1 MVGSENVAIFQL
13 NGKTVVFEVS
23 LNRHKIIYR
32 GLTKGAPFFWIC
44 IGRDKCI
51 NQWLTISIL
60 PEKHPNMKNYLS
72 FLIIL
77 LFLVS
82 PLLAQDNV
90 LKKLD
95 SKADFYGDIARQIW
109 ANPELGYLETNSS
122 ALLQK
127 TLLDAGFKVVAGVAE
142 IPTAFVAE
150 YGSGKPVVGIMAEF
164 DALPGVSQAAVP
176 FKSPVVEGGAGHA
189 CGHHLFGAASV
200 ASGIA
205 VMEWMKENKIQGT
218 LRVYGTPAEEGGGGK
233 VYMARAG
240 LVKDVDVMMHWH
252 PGSQNAAGATS
263 SLANISTKF
272 RFYGEASHAAAAP
285 ERGKS
290 SLDAVEAMNFMVNLM
305 REHVPME
312 TRMHYVITKGGEAP
326 NVVPAF
332 AESYHYVRHPN
343 ALVVQEIFARM
354 VKAAEGAALGT
365 QTRMEYEVINGVYN
379 LLPNETLARIMH
391 KNLEKIGG
399 VSYTPE
405 EKKFAEDIIKTF
417 PAGVKSTPD
426 DATKIAPFIVS
437 EEGGGGSTDVGD
449 ISWLVPTVG
458 MSAATWVPGTSA
470 HTWQA
475 VAAGGMS
482 IGQKGMMVAAKTLT
496 LTAMDVFNDP
506 TVAAKALEEL
516 NKRRGEGFAYKAL
529 VGDRKAPLDYRK

>member
-1 MVGSENVAIFQL
+1 
-13 NGKTVVFEVS
+13 
-23 LNRHKIIYR
+23 
-32 GLTKGAPFFWIC
+32 
-44 IGRDKCI
+44 
-51 NQWLTISIL
+51 
-60 PEKHPNMKNYLS
+60 MKK
-72 FLIIL
+72 IL
-77 LFLVS
+77 LLVFA
-82 PLLAQDNV
+82 LASGLSAYSQQEV
-90 LKKLD
+90 LQKLD
-95 SKADFYGDIARQIW
+95 TKADFYGDLARQIW

-122 ALLQK
+122 QLLQK
-127 TLLDAGFKVVAGVAE
+127 TLSDAGFKVTAGVAD

-150 YGSGKPVVGIMAEF
+150 YGSGKPVIGIMAEF
-164 DALPGVSQAAVP
+164 DALPGVSQKAVP
-176 FKSPVVEGGAGHA
+176 FRDPVVVDGAGHA

-205 VMEWMKENKIQGT
+205 VMDWMKENNIKGT
-218 LRVYGTPAEEGGGGK
+218 IRVYGTPAEEGGGGK

-240 LVKDVDVMMHWH
+240 LISDVDVMMHWH

-290 SLDAVEAMNFMVNLM
+290 ALDAVEAMNFMVNLM

-312 TRMHYVITKGGEAP
+312 TRMHYVITRGGEAP

-343 ALVVQEIFARM
+343 ALVVQQIFERM
-354 VKAAEGAALGT
+354 VKTAEGAALGT

-391 KNLEKIGG
+391 KNLETIGG
-399 VSYTPE
+399 ITYSPE
-405 EKKFAEDIIKTF
+405 EKKFAEDIIKTY
-417 PAGVKSTPD
+417 PAGVKSTPE
-426 DATKIAPFIVS
+426 DAAKIAPFIVS

-458 MSAATWVPGTSA
+458 LSTATWVPGTSA

-482 IGQKGMMVAAKTLT
+482 IGQKGMINAAKTLT
-496 LTAMDVFNDP
+496 LTAMDIFKDP
-506 TVAAKALEEL
+506 SVTVKALEEL
-516 NKRRGEGFAYKAL
+516 NKRRGDGFVYEAL
-529 VGDRKAPLDYRK
+529 VGDRNAPLDYRK

>member
-1 MVGSENVAIFQL
+1 MQKYLLLLLFV
-13 NGKTVVFEVS
+13 
-23 LNRHKIIYR
+23 
-32 GLTKGAPFFWIC
+32 
-44 IGRDKCI
+44 
-51 NQWLTISIL
+51 
-60 PEKHPNMKNYLS
+60 LS
-72 FLIIL
+72 F
-77 LFLVS
+77 S
-82 PLLAQDNV
+82 PLFGQDEV

-122 ALLQK
+122 TLLQK
-127 TLLDAGFKVVAGVAE
+127 TLSDAGFKVTAGVAE

-164 DALPGVSQAAVP
+164 DALPGVSQEAVP
-176 FKSPVVEGGAGHA
+176 FRKAVVEGGAGHA

-205 VMEWMKENKIQGT
+205 VMEWMKENNIKGT

-233 VYMARAG
+233 VYIARAG
-240 LVKDVDVMMHWH
+240 LIKDVDVMMHWH

-290 SLDAVEAMNFMVNLM
+290 ALDAVEAMNFMVNLM

-312 TRMHYVITKGGEAP
+312 TRMHYVITRGGEAP

-343 ALVVQEIFARM
+343 ALVVEEIFARM

-391 KNLEKIGG
+391 KNLETIGG
-399 VSYTPE
+399 VNYTE
-405 EKKFAEDIIKTF
+405 EERKFAEDIIKTY
-417 PAGVKSTPD
+417 PAGVKSAPE
-426 DATKIAPFIVS
+426 DAAKIAPFIVS

-458 MSAATWVPGTSA
+458 LSTATWVPGTSA

-475 VAAGGMS
+475 VASGGMS

-496 LTAMDVFNDP
+496 LTAMDIFKDP
-506 TVAAKALEEL
+506 SVTGTALEEL
-516 NKRRGEGFAYKAL
+516 NKRRGDDFEYKAL

>member
-1 MVGSENVAIFQL
+1 M
-13 NGKTVVFEVS
+13 
-23 LNRHKIIYR
+23 KIK
-32 GLTKGAPFFWIC
+32 L
-44 IGRDKCI
+44 
-51 NQWLTISIL
+51 LL
-60 PEKHPNMKNYLS
+60 
-72 FLIIL
+72 L
-77 LFLVS
+77 LFFASSFSVFG
-82 PLLAQDNV
+82 QDEV

-95 SKADFYGDIARQIW
+95 SKAEFYGDIARQIW

-127 TLLDAGFKVVAGVAE
+127 TLSDAGFKVTAGVAE

-150 YGSGKPVVGIMAEF
+150 YGSGKPVIGIMAEF
-164 DALPGVSQAAVP
+164 DALPGVSQEASP
-176 FKSPVVEGGAGHA
+176 FRKPVVEGGAGHA

-205 VMEWMKENKIQGT
+205 VMDWMKENNIKGT

-233 VYMARAG
+233 VYIARAG
-240 LVKDVDVMMHWH
+240 LIKDVDVMMHWH

-272 RFYGEASHAAAAP
+272 RFFGEASHAAAAP

-290 SLDAVEAMNFMVNLM
+290 ALDAVEAMNFMVNLM

-312 TRMHYVITKGGEAP
+312 TRMHYVITRGGEAP

-343 ALVVQEIFARM
+343 ALVVQEIFERM
-354 VKAAEGAALGT
+354 VKTAEGAAIGT

-391 KNLEKIGG
+391 KNLETIGG
-399 VSYTPE
+399 VNYTPE
-405 EKKFAEDIIKTF
+405 ERKFAEDIIKTY

-426 DATKIAPFIVS
+426 DAGKIVPFIVS
-437 EEGGGGSTDVGD
+437 ETGGGGSTDVGD

-458 MSAATWVPGTSA
+458 LSTATWVPGTSA

-496 LTAMDVFNDP
+496 LTAMDIFKDP
-506 TVAAKALEEL
+506 SVPGKALEEL
-516 NKRRGEGFAYKAL
+516 NKRRGEDFVYEAL

>member
-1 MVGSENVAIFQL
+1 
-13 NGKTVVFEVS
+13 
-23 LNRHKIIYR
+23 
-32 GLTKGAPFFWIC
+32 
-44 IGRDKCI
+44 
-51 NQWLTISIL
+51 
-60 PEKHPNMKNYLS
+60 MKKY

-77 LFLVS
+77 LILPFSTLF
-82 PLLAQDNV
+82 AQEDV

-109 ANPELGYLETNSS
+109 SNPELGYLETNSS
-122 ALLQK
+122 ILLQK
-127 TLLDAGFKVVAGVAE
+127 TLAEAGFKVTAGVAE

-150 YGSGKPVVGIMAEF
+150 YGSGKPVIGIMAEF
-164 DALPGVSQAAVP
+164 DALPGVSQQAVP
-176 FKSPVVEGGAGHA
+176 FRQAVVEGGPGHA

-205 VMEWMKENKIQGT
+205 VMDWMKENNIKGT

-240 LVKDVDVMMHWH
+240 LIKDVDVMMHWH

-290 SLDAVEAMNFMVNLM
+290 ALDAVEAMNFMVNLM

-312 TRMHYVITKGGEAP
+312 TRMHYVITRGGEAP

-332 AESYHYVRHPN
+332 AESYHYVRHPD
-343 ALVVQEIFARM
+343 ALVVQQIFERM
-354 VKAAEGAALGT
+354 VKAAEGAAMGT

-391 KNLEKIGG
+391 ANLEKIGG
-399 VSYTPE
+399 VNYSPE
-405 EKKFAEDIIKTF
+405 EKKFAEDIIKTY
-417 PAGVKSTPD
+417 PAGVKSSPEDAAKITPFVVNE
-426 DATKIAPFIVS
+426 K
-437 EEGGGGSTDVGD
+437 GGGGSTDVGD

-458 MSAATWVPGTSA
+458 LSAATWVPGTSA

-496 LTAMDVFNDP
+496 LTAMDIFKNPSV
-506 TVAAKALEEL
+506 TEKALEEL
-516 NKRRGEGFAYKAL
+516 NKRRGADFDYKAL